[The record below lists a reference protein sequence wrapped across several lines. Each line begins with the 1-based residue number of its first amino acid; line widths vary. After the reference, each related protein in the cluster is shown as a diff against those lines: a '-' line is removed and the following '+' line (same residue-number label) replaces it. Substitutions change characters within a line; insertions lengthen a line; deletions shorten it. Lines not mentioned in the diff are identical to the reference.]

1 MQSDIKLVI
10 IKDALDYAQTEQAS
24 HVEHGNN
31 LFVMLKNI
39 YPDNI
44 PPNTRWYL
52 DNWDVNSDV
61 TPQSANDINELNKLG
76 GTIYVITY
84 PGDPITAII
93 TAISIVVSV
102 AVAFLMPMP
111 VIPGA
116 GSASAPPSPNNAL
129 AQRTN
134 RQRLGGRVPAI
145 FGKIRAIPDLVAQ
158 SYSVYISNQ
167 EIEYSSM
174 CLGEGHYDVISA
186 KDGETSI
193 ALIDGAN
200 VRIYNPGLDT
210 STNDPTFEF
219 GNLLTVEEQEYD
231 NLAPKRYSSVNGQVL
246 TYPEDYLICNKN
258 VVFKP
263 PNIVQITSGAGF
275 NTAKFK
281 TGETVQIEDADPLSA
296 PSGKV
301 YNLSGFY
308 TILTATSTSLT
319 LRSPELV
326 NTGWATLQAFDT
338 QTDACSPILST
349 EDRPLWQGW
358 HYIEDNDLD
367 LALLNFTGPQGI
379 YVVSVDGSQ
388 FAAFGVGIIVE
399 VQGLDEDLQPYPDIN
414 ANSKVAKYDHYLNI
428 FGRTAKLDAAGTAY
442 AFTTSEDARR
452 SVGKTQQLALF
463 KNPGGSRIRV
473 RRYSARQKVGKQSI
487 FDEVKFVDLYA
498 SKAPGNGEHTK
509 NNLATLVKTKTKA
522 TEGATALK
530 ERKLSLLVQRKI
542 NQIIPWTGVIVDLV
556 DIMVNGT
563 QRAGLVT
570 SVDINFGGAA
580 TNSVFLQFNSKI
592 VEITVNPYFTDGEYI
607 KNIMLLP
614 FDSPIRGNYGS
625 YFYFDRI
632 GLSLPTYIVDKNYVS
647 KNGLIVAMGDNTS
660 RIDDIIYHI
669 AISATTGGL
678 SPDDLNMPQIRA
690 EVDAQIAYFGTDSCA
705 QFCGTFDSI
714 DISTEEM
721 IQTVASA
728 GFFTAYRINNKIHLH
743 FERQEPYS
751 TVAFNSHN
759 IMPDTFEYAES
770 FGARDGYDA
779 VEVTYVSP
787 VNDEKV
793 TLMYPK
799 TGGTKV
805 QKIELAGV
813 RNNVQAHM
821 HLMRAYRKNMHS
833 SKTCGFTGVDESAI
847 VLPTNRIDVANQ
859 HRADTQQG
867 SIVDYIKT
875 TDTGRETLKLSAP
888 PVFNDNG
895 QGTLYVQTTEAKVES
910 FTVFASDNDPYV
922 VEVGVNSSFSGK
934 VSVGHN
940 KAISATYRFVPR
952 LNVSGDQDSYLVT
965 KKDPGENPFTH
976 RLTCVNY
983 SDKYYQNDQDFI
995 KGFVR
1000 LTDKR
1005 G

>member
-61 TPQSANDINELNKLG
+61 TPQSANDINELNKRG

-84 PGDPITAII
+84 PGDPITAIV

-174 CLGEGHYDVISA
+174 CLGEGHYDVTSA

-219 GNLLTVEEQEYD
+219 GNLLTVEEQGYD

-281 TGETVQIEDADPLSA
+281 TGATVQIEDADPLSA

-414 ANSKVAKYDHYLNI
+414 ANSKVAKYDYHLNI

-442 AFTTSEDARR
+442 TFTTSEDARR

-498 SKAPGNGEHTK
+498 SKAPENSEHTK

-530 ERKLSLLVQRKI
+530 ERKLSLLVQRRITDKNSWHGNVLSVAYNDVGAPLI
-542 NQIIPWTGVIVDLV
+542 TLTAPVDFKG
-556 DIMVNGT
+556 GT
-563 QRAGLVT
+563 YGTIFFKTSGGLVEVRCYPTPEADRVILSQLPNYPLRPVGT
-570 SVDINFGGAA
+570 SPGVVYYFVAGYLDVAVESLLLN
-580 TNSVFLQFNSKI
+580 QSK
-592 VEITVNPYFTDGEYI
+592 
-607 KNIMLLP
+607 
-614 FDSPIRGNYGS
+614 
-625 YFYFDRI
+625 
-632 GLSLPTYIVDKNYVS
+632 
-647 KNGLIVAMGDNTS
+647 

-678 SPDDLNMPQIRA
+678 APNDLNMTQITA